1 VRCPLLSLLACLAL
15 PAAAFAQ
22 ASWRFVPDAGEG
34 PKFGALDQAGG
45 NNFFPLWIWCEDGSS
60 RRVVLNAYV
69 GDRRPAGGRG
79 SFSLTAAGEAPVT
92 VSGDVASEP
101 FDGLYTL
108 EARLPWEHPLF
119 VLLARGQPMTYVGG
133 TTRASLGAG
142 SLASVLAR
150 WRTACR

>member
-1 VRCPLLSLLACLAL
+1 MRRLSLLLLAWL
-15 PAAAFAQ
+15 AVPAGASAQ

-34 PKFGALDQAGG
+34 PKFGSVDQAGG

-69 GDRRPAGGRG
+69 GDRRPADGRG
-79 SFSLTAAGEAPVT
+79 SFSLAVAGEAPVT
-92 VSGDVASEP
+92 VSGEVASDP

-108 EARLPWEHPLF
+108 EARLPWEHALF
-119 VLLARGQPMTYVGG
+119 VLMARGLPMTYVGG
-133 TTRASLGAG
+133 STRANLGSG